1 MREANFSRQCLENRT
16 QTILSTLSINLS
28 QPGKMEPFEALNR
41 IRDAGGGRLIRR
53 RLGTILRPRMENA
66 MTAKEIFIS
75 VVGKRKFDRA
85 PKYWKDFVRGLDSTP
100 EPVRKTVGRKQK
112 RRSA

>member
-1 MREANFSRQCLENRT
+1 
-16 QTILSTLSINLS
+16 
-28 QPGKMEPFEALNR
+28 MEK
-41 IRDAGGGRLIRR
+41 
-53 RLGTILRPRMENA
+53 A
-66 MTAKEIFIS
+66 MTAKEVFIS

-100 EPVRKTVGRKQK
+100 EPVRKTAGRKQK